1 VSPELS
7 GKAISLQDGIVSD
20 FPIPQHASIVPAT
33 GLAGLEIT
41 TNASDPGR
49 VVLYF
54 PDGAPLAGGHDNF
67 HKWAARLAA
76 TTRSRIIVPEW
87 PRLPGMR
94 FPDAVDVATAAYRAV
109 LNSGIPAG
117 RLALGGDSA
126 GGGLVL
132 AILLAIKGKVLPLP
146 AAAFVVSPWVDLT
159 LSGDSMETREARDPF
174 FTRSELGK
182 RVACLVGDG
191 DAGDPRVSPLFGDLS
206 GLPPLLIEV
215 GSEEVLFDD
224 AARLHDLAG
233 RAGVSATLEVTEN
246 APHIWRNLTAF
257 PPESRATTERI
268 GDHIRRY
275 TPRLKV
281 RARSH

>member
-1 VSPELS
+1 
-7 GKAISLQDGIVSD
+7 VSD

-33 GLAGLEIT
+33 GLDGLEIT

-54 PDGAPLAGGHDNF
+54 PDDAPLAGGRENF
-67 HKWAARLAA
+67 RKWAARLAA
-76 TTRSRIIVPEW
+76 TTRSRIIVPE
-87 PRLPGMR
+87 
-94 FPDAVDVATAAYRAV
+94 FPARAGKQVPDVVAAATAAYRAV

-132 AILLAIKGKVLPLP
+132 AMLLAIKGKVLPLP

-159 LSGDSMETREARDPF
+159 LSGGSMDSRGDRDPF
-174 FTRSELGK
+174 ITRAALGK
-182 RVACLVGDG
+182 RVAGLVGDT
-191 DAGDPRVSPLFGDLS
+191 DPGDPLVSPLFGDLS

-215 GSEEVLFDD
+215 GTEEVLFDD
-224 AARLHDLAG
+224 ATRLHKLAR
-233 RAGVSATLEVTEN
+233 RAGVAVTREVTEN
-246 APHIWRNLTAF
+246 APHIWRHLTVF

-268 GDHIRRY
+268 GNHIRRY

-281 RARSH
+281 RARTH